1 MIALSRL
8 AALAI
13 VLGAALFC
21 RFDAQAQL
29 LQAPQMPPGAM
40 QRLQTIIV
48 PLIQRM
54 DRPIPLEQVQV
65 KLITDKSINAAASE
79 GGQFF
84 VTTGLLES
92 ASDDRLR
99 AVLAHEIA
107 AADLERLKKE
117 GKAPDDG
124 ASGLIQIARKVIS
137 GSSEQADPA
146 DAHAVTLLR
155 RTDKDGK
162 ALMIDALRWLAQKQ
176 GDSGGFFATQPPSP
190 ERIEA
195 LRRLR

>member
-1 MIALSRL
+1 MKLRSRL
-8 AALAI
+8 AAYAVALC
-13 VLGAALFC
+13 AALAPFAA
-21 RFDAQAQL
+21 RAQGHQGGQL
-29 LQAPQMPPGAM
+29 SQGAM
-40 QRLQTIIV
+40 LRLHAVMV

-54 DRPIPLEQVQV
+54 DEPIPLEQVQV
-65 KLITDKSINAAASE
+65 KIIADKSINAANSD

-99 AVLAHEIA
+99 AVLAYEIA
-107 AADLERLKKE
+107 AADLALLKKQ
-117 GKAPDDG
+117 GKTPDDG

-137 GSSEQADPA
+137 GGSDPAADPA

-155 RTDKDGK
+155 RTGKDGK
-162 ALMIDALRWLAQKQ
+162 TMMVDTLRWLAQKQ
-176 GDSGGFFATQPPSP
+176 SDDGGFFATQPPSP

-195 LRRLR
+195 VRRLR